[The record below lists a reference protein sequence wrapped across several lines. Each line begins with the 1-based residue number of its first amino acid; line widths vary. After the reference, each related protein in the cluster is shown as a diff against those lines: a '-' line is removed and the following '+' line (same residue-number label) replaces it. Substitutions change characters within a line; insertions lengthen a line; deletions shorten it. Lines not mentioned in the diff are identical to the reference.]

1 MRGDVS
7 MRTRINKLPNHHSIV
22 IDITPRNVITVVVK
36 KGEDEVTVVDHERF
50 DSMVS
55 TRIENNGEK
64 LTLYIEYKTPALDIG
79 DSCYASWGT
88 MELNFETSE
97 VNIY

>member
-1 MRGDVS
+1 
-7 MRTRINKLPNHHSIV
+7 MRTRISKLPNHHTIV
-22 IDITPRNVITVVVK
+22 IDITPRNVITVVAK
-36 KGEDEVTVVDHERF
+36 KGEDEVTIVDHERLGGTA
-50 DSMVS
+50 S
-55 TRIENNGEK
+55 TRIENDGVK

-79 DSCYASWGT
+79 DSCYARWGT